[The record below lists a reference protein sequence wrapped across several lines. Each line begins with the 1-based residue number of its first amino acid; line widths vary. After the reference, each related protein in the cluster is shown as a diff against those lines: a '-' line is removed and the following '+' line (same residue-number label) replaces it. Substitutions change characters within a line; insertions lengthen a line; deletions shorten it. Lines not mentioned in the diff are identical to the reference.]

1 MAEETITRE
10 IITYIVPDIIGDL
23 DSYCGDIRALIGSD
37 ISSFYK
43 KFETPADAS
52 MYFEVPVSSITGVAD
67 IWRQIGSKLEMN
79 HNVSQFG
86 LYDDMDFVCSEDDAS
101 MFLPASSLKFISDDL
116 DKNKLY
122 INCELHGYFDCNMNK
137 RIVFMYKE
145 KDKDLPVYYQSLS
158 AWTKTSTL
166 PKNTYSNANIQ
177 KDCASLHLNADVK
190 KYKTVID
197 ALSKMTATDYRIF
210 SSLNMVK
217 RDYEHRL
224 NETSSQK
231 LKDYIKNQISA
242 IDDTLVDYIMLISM
256 ES

>member
-43 KFETPADAS
+43 KFSSVVDAA
-52 MYFEVPVSSITGVAD
+52 MYFEVSESIIIDVAD

-86 LYDDMDFVCSEDDAS
+86 LYDDMDFVCNTDDAS
-101 MFLPASSLKFISDDL
+101 MFLPASSLKFISDSL
-116 DKNKLY
+116 DNDKLY
-122 INCELHGYFDCNMNK
+122 ISCELAGYFDCNMNK

-158 AWTKTSTL
+158 AWTKTLTL
-166 PKNTYSNANIQ
+166 SKNTYSNTNIQ
-177 KDCASLHLNADVK
+177 KDCISLHMKSDVK
-190 KYKTVID
+190 KYQTTID
-197 ALSKMTATDYRIF
+197 TLSKMTATDFRIF
-210 SSLNMVK
+210 SSLNMMK
-217 RDYEHRL
+217 RDYECRL

-242 IDDTLVDYIMLISM
+242 IDDTLVNYIMLISM

>member
-1 MAEETITRE
+1 M
-10 IITYIVPDIIGDL
+10 
-23 DSYCGDIRALIGSD
+23 
-37 ISSFYK
+37 
-43 KFETPADAS
+43 
-52 MYFEVPVSSITGVAD
+52 
-67 IWRQIGSKLEMN
+67 
-79 HNVSQFG
+79 
-86 LYDDMDFVCSEDDAS
+86 
-101 MFLPASSLKFISDDL
+101 
-116 DKNKLY
+116 
-122 INCELHGYFDCNMNK
+122 
-137 RIVFMYKE
+137 
-145 KDKDLPVYYQSLS
+145 YYQSLS
-158 AWTKTSTL
+158 AWTKTPTL
-166 PKNTYSNANIQ
+166 SKNTYSNANIQ